1 MSQDNQQGMAG
12 GTSIATATGT
22 NPSPLDHRTQSS
34 RPNRLLGFQPETLF
48 LYGLFIVVALIF
60 LVPYVFLA
68 TGAFKTQE
76 EILTATRILPKIL
89 SVEHDPMRVSASLNV
104 ENFHAAFAR
113 TVIARAFLN
122 STVIAVAHVSLSLF
136 LSSLAGY
143 AFAKYPKA
151 PGNKVLFGIV
161 LGTMM
166 IPGAVT
172 TIPVFLILNKLNLMN
187 TFWVM
192 IVPGAANAFGIFW
205 MRQYILTNV
214 PDDLLAAAR
223 IDGCREFRIYWQ
235 IVLPVIRPAMAALGI
250 LVLIG
255 TWNNLMWAFICLR
268 TENMYTLPLVI
279 YLLQGE
285 RNTDYG
291 MLMAAGLL
299 ATLPLVIAFL
309 LFQRQFIAG
318 MTSGAVKA

>member
-1 MSQDNQQGMAG
+1 MSQGTAGSTGMTQGTASAAGAANAIGG
-12 GTSIATATGT
+12 GTKPPVEYQPRDG
-22 NPSPLDHRTQSS
+22 
-34 RPNRLLGFQPETLF
+34 RLGKKPRIGIETIF
-48 LYGLFIVVALIF
+48 LYSLFAIVALVF
-60 LVPYVFLA
+60 LVPYIFLA
-68 TGAFKTQE
+68 TGAFKTQQ
-76 EILTATRILPKIL
+76 EIFTPAQILP
-89 SVEHDPMRVSASLNV
+89 STLNLG
-104 ENFHAAFAR
+104 NFREAF
-113 TVIARAFLN
+113 TTTTIARAFLN
-122 STVIAVAHVSLSLF
+122 STIIAVGHVSLSLF
-136 LSSLAGY
+136 LCSLAGY
-143 AFAKYPKA
+143 AFAKYRTA
-151 PGNKVLFGIV
+151 PGNGILFGVV

-166 IPGAVT
+166 IPSAVT
-172 TIPVFLILNKLNLMN
+172 TIPVFVILNQLNLMN

-192 IVPGAANAFGIFW
+192 IIPGAANAFGIFW
-205 MRQYILTNV
+205 MRQYIAAHI

-223 IDGCREFRIYWQ
+223 IDGAGEFMIYHS
-235 IVLPVIRPAMAALGI
+235 IVLPVIKPALAALGI

-285 RNTDYG
+285 QRTPYG

-309 LFQRQFIAG
+309 LFQRQFIQG